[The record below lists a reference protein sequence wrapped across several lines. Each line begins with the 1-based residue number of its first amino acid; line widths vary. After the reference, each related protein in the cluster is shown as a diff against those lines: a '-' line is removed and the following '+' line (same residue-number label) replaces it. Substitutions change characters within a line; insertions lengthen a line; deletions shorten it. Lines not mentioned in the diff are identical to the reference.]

1 MIWLEPEG
9 LNTDAVY
16 PNGISSAF
24 PLEVQLELVRSMRG
38 LEAAEI
44 LKPAYDVEYD
54 YVDPRCLR
62 HTLEVKACAGLFLA
76 GQIIG
81 TTGYEEAASLGL
93 VAGANAAL
101 QCGRGDRRQ
110 LTLARHE
117 AYIGVLVDDLVT
129 RGTQEPY
136 RMFTSRAEWRLL
148 LRADNADQ
156 RLTLLGADLGLVGE
170 PRRKRLDEKLGAI
183 DSCRRAL
190 KGFAL
195 SNAEW
200 AERGFGV
207 SANGDRRSAEQM
219 LTVPNASLAAI
230 VAAMDEGPHGWR
242 DDELARAN
250 GVGGWGM
257 GGGGAG
263 GAMAA
268 GGAMPFLGRDAVEIE
283 VKYRNYLER
292 QEKEVALIKENAM
305 ARIPMETNYAT
316 LPCLSQEE
324 VEKLSKAKPA
334 TIHEAGLIQGITPKA
349 LLFLYKE
356 VSRAAKGG
364 GGGLGR
370 TGERRSKG
378 GWSKGGSC
386 S

>member
-1 MIWLEPEG
+1 MTQADRLITCYKTYTNAATHQIVKGNAHRLPAYESGGGKGAGPRYCPSLYSKVERFPNREGDPPNPQGHMIWLEPEG

-257 GGGGAG
+257 G
-263 GAMAA
+263 
-268 GGAMPFLGRDAVEIE
+268 
-283 VKYRNYLER
+283 
-292 QEKEVALIKENAM
+292 
-305 ARIPMETNYAT
+305 
-316 LPCLSQEE
+316 C
-324 VEKLSKAKPA
+324 
-334 TIHEAGLIQGITPKA
+334 
-349 LLFLYKE
+349 
-356 VSRAAKGG
+356 
-364 GGGLGR
+364 
-370 TGERRSKG
+370 
-378 GWSKGGSC
+378 
-386 S
+386 